1 MITADESTLMCIYGG
16 MSSSKQDLINE
27 ISKMQQDLT
36 KSEKKLKKL
45 SDKVINILNN
55 MSEEDFIKLQDD
67 LVPDLF

>member
-16 MSSSKQDLINE
+16 MSSTKKDLINE